1 MNQMKKESFCIAFAS
16 LLLCSCKSYHYND
29 NRSFLL
35 VRRKERPVSEV
46 SPLPRSIGPK
56 HENRFT
62 EAFEKASE
70 EAMFKADSIL
80 RNKYPQFYEKGK
92 D

>member
-1 MNQMKKESFCIAFAS
+1 MKKVFYCIAFAL

-29 NRSFLL
+29 NRFFLL
-35 VRRKERPVSEV
+35 TTGKERHISEV

-56 HENRFT
+56 RENRFD
-62 EAFEKASE
+62 EAFEKASK
-70 EAMFKADSIL
+70 EAMSKADSIL
-80 RNKYPQFYEKGK
+80 RNKYPQFYGKEK

>member
-1 MNQMKKESFCIAFAS
+1 MKKVFYCIAIAL

-35 VRRKERPVSEV
+35 ITGKERHISEV
-46 SPLPRSIGPK
+46 SPLPRNIGPK
-56 HENRFT
+56 HDNRFD
-62 EAFEKASE
+62 EAFEKASK
-70 EAMFKADSIL
+70 EAMFKTDSIL
-80 RNKYPQFYEKGK
+80 RNTYPQFYEKGQ

>member
-1 MNQMKKESFCIAFAS
+1 MKKVFYCIAFAL

-35 VRRKERPVSEV
+35 TTGKERHISEV

-56 HENRFT
+56 RDNRFR

-80 RNKYPQFYEKGK
+80 RNKYPQFYEKRK

>member
-1 MNQMKKESFCIAFAS
+1 MKKVFYCIAFAL

-29 NRSFLL
+29 NRFFLL
-35 VRRKERPVSEV
+35 TTGKERHITEV

-56 HENRFT
+56 RDNRFV
-62 EAFEKASE
+62 EAFEKASN
-70 EAMFKADSIL
+70 KADSIL
-80 RNKYPQFYEKGK
+80 RNKYPQFYGKEK